1 MADYYPKIW
10 KEALQKFYDCVEKD
24 LEEIR
29 KEKAE
34 IQSMKAEVENMV
46 SGQYICDSKR
56 IVLSAPEIIIG
67 NVDYDGM
74 LKSDSPFSRV
84 IIRSNDINIE
94 GASPTGSTFGGSI
107 TQKASVISTIAVDPG
122 ADGLENVVGERSAI
136 IQQARSISLNAN
148 DAEDV
153 FTSIPPVPTDGIV
166 VNSDTRIDISATPS
180 NEGQTSIVENA
191 KKGLESAKSTLKSSA
206 ETKKKEVEKL
216 LDDMEKCLKDQEGLT
231 DDEFTCATSIST
243 IYDLNKQLELLKM
256 AMGPAVAEYMSLVS
270 RLAEVN
276 RQVKALDE
284 AKKKLSSAKGDF
296 KTKSNGA
303 VVSINGESINLLSI
317 DGDGNLRTNPGASIN
332 MQAQSVNI
340 TSHDAKG
347 ALMEKGEMN
356 INTKTINISTA
367 DTKVKDDKNW
377 ENPAV
382 GDINVVSKNISVAAV
397 DYETK
402 DSKQELKE
410 QTKDGKVSLRA
421 ENVEILSADKE
432 GKSNGTFTVNAKA
445 VEIKSMD
452 VDKTKLTDK
461 QLAAGSTMV
470 LLSEKMWEGS
480 KDDKNKSKQLQ
491 IASEKVAII
500 AKTTA
505 EVQQDKA
512 VVQLDGGNL
521 SAGGSKTALFGDLTV
536 NAKSEFKGDV
546 KAGKATI
553 DNIEAKSSFK
563 STNISDGIAVP
574 APPPSATLSAK
585 LKEEEAPKKQ
595 G

>member
-1 MADYYPKIW
+1 MADTVFQYLK
-10 KEALQKFYDCVEKD
+10 KSLDNFSDCVEKNLD
-24 LEEIR
+24 EIR
-29 KEKAE
+29 RQKAE
-34 IQSMKAEVENMV
+34 IQAIKLEMNSLAA
-46 SGQYICDSKR
+46 GRFITDRKR
-56 IVLSAPEIIIG
+56 IVISAPEIIIG
-67 NVDYDGM
+67 NVDRDGV
-74 LKSDSPFSRV
+74 LCGDSSYSRV
-84 IIRSNDINIE
+84 LIRSNQIDIE
-94 GASPTGSTFGGSI
+94 GASPVGSI
-107 TQKASVISTIAVDPG
+107 GGGAITQRASSISTIAVDPG
-122 ADGLENVVGERSAI
+122 ADGLENFVGPDSSI
-136 IQQARSISLNAN
+136 VQQARSVSIISN
-148 DAEDV
+148 DSEGV
-153 FTSIPPVPTDGIV
+153 FTMPLMSPASGVSIL
-166 VNSDTRIDISATPS
+166 SDTSVDVHAIPS
-180 NEGQTSIVENA
+180 VEGKLAYINDKKNSLSDSLSPLKSQMKDRKKQVEDLLDEIESCIKEQDGLTADQLTCSTSIVDIYN
-191 KKGLESAKSTLKSSA
+191 SN
-206 ETKKKEVEKL
+206 EKL
-216 LDDMEKCLKDQEGLT
+216 TRLKESFSVAIAQYSEIV
-231 DDEFTCATSIST
+231 FR
-243 IYDLNKQLELLKM
+243 
-256 AMGPAVAEYMSLVS
+256 VAE
-270 RLAEVN
+270 AN
-276 RQVKALDE
+276 RQVNAFDA
-284 AKKKLSSAKGDF
+284 AKKDVEAMKGDF
-296 KTKSNGA
+296 KTKTNLSEVNIG
-303 VVSINGESINLLSI
+303 SERINIISK
-317 DGDGNLRTNPGASIN
+317 DGDGNLRTTPGASIN

-367 DTKVKDDKNW
+367 DTKAKDDKNW

-445 VEIKSMD
+445 VELKSMD
-452 VDKTKLTDK
+452 VDKEKLTDK
-461 QLAAGSTMV
+461 QLAEGSTMV

-491 IASEKVAII
+491 IASDKVAVI

>member
-1 MADYYPKIW
+1 MADYYTKTW

-34 IQSMKAEVENMV
+34 IQRMKVEVENMV

-74 LKSDSPFSRV
+74 LKGDSPYSRV
-84 IIRSNDINIE
+84 IIRSNDIDIE
-94 GASPTGSTFGGSI
+94 GASPTGTTFGGSI

-136 IQQARSISLNAN
+136 IQQARSISLNTN
-148 DAEDV
+148 DAEGV
-153 FTSIPPVPTDGIV
+153 FTSIPSVPFDGIV
-166 VNSDTRIDISATPS
+166 INSDTSVAISATPS
-180 NEGQTSIVENA
+180 NEGQTSDVENA
-191 KKGLESAKSTLKSSA
+191 KKGLEDVKGTLKSSV
-206 ETKKKEVEKL
+206 ETKKKEVEQL

-231 DDEFTCATSIST
+231 DDEFTCATSIGT
-243 IYDLNKQLELLKM
+243 IYDLNNQLELLKT
-256 AMGPAVAEYMSLVS
+256 AMGPAVAEYMSLIS

-276 RQVKALDE
+276 RQVKAYDE
-284 AKKKLSSAKGDF
+284 AKNKLSSAKGDF

-340 TSHDAKG
+340 TSNDAKG
-347 ALMEKGEMN
+347 ALMENGEMN

-402 DSKQELKE
+402 NSKQEIKE
-410 QTKDGKVSLRA
+410 QTKDGKVSFRV
-421 ENVEILSADKE
+421 ENVEIISADKE
-432 GKSNGTFTVNAKA
+432 GKSNGTFTVNAKEL
-445 VEIKSMD
+445 EIKSMD
-452 VDKTKLTDK
+452 VDKEKLTDK

-491 IASEKVAII
+491 IASEKVAVI

-512 VVQLDGGNL
+512 IVQLDGGNL

-563 STNISDGIAVP
+563 STSIQDGIAVP
-574 APPPSATLSAK
+574 PPPPSAQLNAK

-595 G
+595 